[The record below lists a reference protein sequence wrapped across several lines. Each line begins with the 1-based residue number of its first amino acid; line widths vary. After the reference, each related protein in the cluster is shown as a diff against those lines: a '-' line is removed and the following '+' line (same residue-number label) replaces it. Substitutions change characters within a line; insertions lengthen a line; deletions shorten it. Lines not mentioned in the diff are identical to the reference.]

1 MEIDPLIWPN
11 LCYSLTAVW
20 VQSVERINK
29 PATATITTP
38 PPEIYVRSSISDRTL
53 AFHYDPLLTIEA
65 LMRKLQVE
73 EGVRLERQRLCLDGK
88 ILLAVKRP
96 LTLAQCFIKPG
107 RTLGLYQ
114 QKNKQRQSI
123 YIYSPVPMTASLTLS
138 IIPGWE
144 FSSVRPM
151 VPAERKE
158 SGWQSAT
165 WAVQSQDTQDD
176 ERLVVSDVPDIQW
189 EYDLS
194 VFVYI

>member
-1 MEIDPLIWPN
+1 
-11 LCYSLTAVW
+11 
-20 VQSVERINK
+20 
-29 PATATITTP
+29 
-38 PPEIYVRSSISDRTL
+38 
-53 AFHYDPLLTIEA
+53 
-65 LMRKLQVE
+65 
-73 EGVRLERQRLCLDGK
+73 
-88 ILLAVKRP
+88 
-96 LTLAQCFIKPG
+96 
-107 RTLGLYQ
+107 
-114 QKNKQRQSI
+114 
-123 YIYSPVPMTASLTLS
+123 MTVSLTLS